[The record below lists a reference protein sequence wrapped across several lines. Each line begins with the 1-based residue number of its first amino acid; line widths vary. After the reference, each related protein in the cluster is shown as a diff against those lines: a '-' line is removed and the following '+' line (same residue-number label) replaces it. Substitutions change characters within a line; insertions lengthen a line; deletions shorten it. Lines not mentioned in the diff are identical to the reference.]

1 MLKAEQDMLIGNR
14 MNVIMAEVLLWNLMF
29 DIDVI
34 VTD

>member
-14 MNVIMAEVLLWNLMF
+14 INVIMAEVLLWNLMF
-29 DIDVI
+29 GIDVI